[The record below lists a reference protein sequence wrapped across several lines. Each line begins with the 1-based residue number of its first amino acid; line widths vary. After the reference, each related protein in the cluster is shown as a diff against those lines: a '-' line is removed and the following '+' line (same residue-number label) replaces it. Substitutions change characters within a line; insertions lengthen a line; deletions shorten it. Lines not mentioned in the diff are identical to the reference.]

1 MSCFPIFIDM
11 EIDQHRQTD
20 KQTDRKLNWDAVMF
34 LLKYFKLY
42 IENITLKLRERE
54 DNTRERERVY
64 VVNLQ

>member
-1 MSCFPIFIDM
+1 M
-11 EIDQHRQTD
+11 EIDQHRETD
-20 KQTDRKLNWDAVMF
+20 KQTACKQIDRKLNWDAVMF